1 MALHD
6 VCLGCG
12 HKEHDHDNNSRCHN
26 DACPCLEFKTT
37 TLKEKI

>member
-12 HKEHDHDNNSRCHN
+12 HKKHDHHNDARCHN
-26 DACPCLEFKTT
+26 DTCACKQFKST
-37 TLKEKI
+37 TLTEKI